1 MKKIKKAISPLI
13 ATILLIV
20 VAVALIAIVIAWGKS
35 FTTDS
40 LSDTDIIDTICLGAA
55 IQVSGCNI
63 NDSNVMSFFVQNIG
77 STTFAQDTN
86 FIVNITNRET
96 LDANLNVALILTED
110 SLKPGQTVKFTASNP
125 VGNPQSER
133 YDVEVINNLCSSDAK
148 ATVKNCGK

>member
-35 FTTDS
+35 FTTDN
-40 LSDTDIIDTICLGAA
+40 LSDTDLIDTVCLGAA

-63 NDSNVMSFFVQNIG
+63 DDTNEMSFFVQNIG

-86 FIVNITNRET
+86 FMVNITNRES
-96 LDANLNVALILTED
+96 LDANLNVTQTLTSALA
-110 SLKPGQTVKFTASNP
+110 PGQTVKFTASDP
-125 VGNPQSER
+125 VGNPQSHR
-133 YDVEVINNLCSSDAK
+133 YDVEVINSLCSSDAK
-148 ATVKNCGK
+148 TTVRNCGK